1 MNLSI
6 YLTRIKTKSL
16 DRYKAINGYASPT
29 QDTQFIY
36 LKARKYARVMKAPL
50 VFCSTAES
58 INVQKIYKIVLAKV
72 FDLNCTLPEI
82 SEIGGPIIEY
92 KHC

>member
-1 MNLSI
+1 MGTKYDEFVNLSYEDQEEI
-6 YLTRIKTKSL
+6 TR
-16 DRYKAINGYASPT
+16 
-29 QDTQFIY
+29 Q
-36 LKARKYARVMKAPL
+36 ARKYARVMKAPL

-82 SEIGGPIIEY
+82 TEIGGPIIEY